1 MPIEVLVPF
10 GVGGRVRYPG
20 DVIPDNLADAVRKR
34 IPGSA
39 WREVTTEESQAPER
53 EALVRWEYVGPEQ
66 EESPVIEEPEP
77 EPAPEPVGADNDEP
91 CVRQDWGAYSVEDL
105 RAQAKRLGIKHNRR
119 TSRETLV
126 ERIEEATG
134 CGDTDGD
141 A

>member
-10 GVGGRVRYPG
+10 GVGGRVRYQG
-20 DVIPDNLADAVRKR
+20 DVIPDNLADAVRNR

-39 WREVTTEESQAPER
+39 WREVTTEESPAPER
-53 EALVRWEYVGPEQ
+53 EALVR

-91 CVRQDWGAYSVEDL
+91 CVRQDWDAYSIEDL